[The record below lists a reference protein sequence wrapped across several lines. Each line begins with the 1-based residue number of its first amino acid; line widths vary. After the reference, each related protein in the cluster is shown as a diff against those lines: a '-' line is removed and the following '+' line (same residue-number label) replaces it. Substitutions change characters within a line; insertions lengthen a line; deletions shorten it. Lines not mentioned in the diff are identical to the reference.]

1 MSKTDL
7 HVIVYKLLRYVYEF
21 NRHGI
26 LPDLMNAHDL
36 VPVPERYFNQAVR
49 ELSYGGFV
57 RWTFLP
63 CMEITLKGDE
73 FLTENR
79 QMQKARDFLG
89 IEFEARLSGL
99 FIQ

>member
-7 HVIVYKLLRYVYEF
+7 HVIVYKLLRYVYEC
-21 NRHGI
+21 NKRGVI
-26 LPDLMNAHDL
+26 PDLVEAHNL
-36 VPVPERYFNQAVR
+36 VNVPESYFNQAVR

-99 FIQ
+99 FIH

>member
-57 RWTFLP
+57 SAEFCSSVHFHFLLGFGFP
-63 CMEITLKGDE
+63 LLPGGS
-73 FLTENR
+73 FGRLPSGSH
-79 QMQKARDFLG
+79 QMGYAVAFP
-89 IEFEARLSGL
+89 
-99 FIQ
+99 